1 MSGTKVGGKR
11 AARTNKLK
19 YGSEFYEVIGRMGGK
34 IGTTGGFHKSV
45 CSCEYKPGEHKKAE
59 CAGALGGKIS
69 KRGKATY
76 ER

>member
-1 MSGTKVGGKR
+1 MSGTTVGGVK
-11 AARTNKLK
+11 AAQTNKER
-19 YGSEFYEVIGRMGGK
+19 YGVDFYRTIGKKGGEL
-34 IGTTGGFHKSV
+34 GTTGGFHKSV
-45 CSCEYKPGEHKKAE
+45 CSCEYKPGEHKKAV